1 MAMKLSD
8 EHKQVV
14 YWIGGIFADAGG
26 RDRRFRRVGRLD

>member
-14 YWIGGIFADAGG
+14 YWIGGIFAVLAIAIVVFAVSAG
-26 RDRRFRRVGRLD
+26 